1 MVSWPED
8 GSANIFLCVSDIHVV
23 LLDNLFFFTRLSQP
37 TISPASSADMAPISS
52 GSSTW
57 TSSGIHFS
65 IVSMATG
72 MGPSSSGSQ
81 ATVAS
86 VVTSTLLAGL
96 GVGGGVISSLPS
108 SVWPTQAPQATQNP
122 TRPSVPPAKSS
133 TEQAAPQGSE
143 TDSPSEEKQAAREGE
158 EEEKEGE
165 REGEQ
170 EEGEEEKKRKNKT
183 APDNEEKQAN
193 STVAKEPL
201 IPTPA
206 STAKEKGEGKPTVKG
221 STVSVSTGDVQL
233 VNVEEQP
240 TDVNAVSTQEPRNGS
255 AEMQIPQSS
264 TLSPKISSDGKSL
277 WPFSVHTGEQTSLS
291 PTQIWRNIVF

>member
-1 MVSWPED
+1 MD
-8 GSANIFLCVSDIHVV
+8 NHFFSACHP
-23 LLDNLFFFTRLSQP
+23 QP

-108 SVWPTQAPQATQNP
+108 SVWPTQAPQTTQNP

-133 TEQAAPQGSE
+133 TEQAAPQGSDID
-143 TDSPSEEKQAAREGE
+143 TSSDNKQAASEAKEDEEEGE
-158 EEEKEGE
+158 T
-165 REGEQ
+165 EGEQ
-170 EEGEEEKKRKNKT
+170 EEEKDEKKTKNKSS
-183 APDNEEKQAN
+183 PDNEETRAN
-193 STVAKEPL
+193 STAAKEPL
-201 IPTPA
+201 IPTPT

-221 STVSVSTGDVQL
+221 TTVPAGTGDDQL
-233 VNVEEQP
+233 EDDVEKNP
-240 TDVNAVSTQEPRNGS
+240 TDVNAVSTQEPRNDS

-264 TLSPKISSDGKSL
+264 TLSPKISGDGKSL
-277 WPFSVHTGEQTSLS
+277 WPFSVHTGEQTTLS
-291 PTQIWRNIVF
+291 HTDMTQYCFFIFPF

>member
-1 MVSWPED
+1 MVFFV
-8 GSANIFLCVSDIHVV
+8 G
-23 LLDNLFFFTRLSQP
+23 LLDNHFFSTHFPQP

-96 GVGGGVISSLPS
+96 GVSGGVLSSLPS
-108 SVWPTQAPQATQNP
+108 SAWPTQAPQATQNP
-122 TRPSVPPAKSS
+122 TRSSALPEKTS
-133 TEQAAPQGSE
+133 TEQTVPQASE
-143 TDSPSEEKQAAREGE
+143 TDAPAEESQVKREGE
-158 EEEKEGE
+158 GEEKEEEG
-165 REGEQ
+165 EGEQ

-183 APDNEEKQAN
+183 APDNEERQAN
-193 STVAKEPL
+193 STVAKEPF

-206 STAKEKGEGKPTVKG
+206 STAKEKEEGN
-221 STVSVSTGDVQL
+221 STVRSSTAPASTADDQF
-233 VNVEEQP
+233 VNVENNH
-240 TDVNAVSTQEPRNGS
+240 TDVNIVSTQEPRNDS

-264 TLSPKISSDGKSL
+264 TLSPKINRDENGL
-277 WPFSVHTGEQTSLS
+277 WPFSVQTGEQTRPL
-291 PTQIWRNIVF
+291 PQREKQISFFTFWF

>member
-1 MVSWPED
+1 
-8 GSANIFLCVSDIHVV
+8 
-23 LLDNLFFFTRLSQP
+23 
-37 TISPASSADMAPISS
+37 MAPISS

-65 IVSMATG
+65 LVSMATG

-108 SVWPTQAPQATQNP
+108 SAWPTQAPRPTQNP
-122 TRPSVPPAKSS
+122 THSS
-133 TEQAAPQGSE
+133 TPPTKSNTERTATQGAE
-143 TDSPSEEKQAAREGE
+143 TDKQSEEKQAAGQGE
-158 EEEKEGE
+158 EEEEEGE

-170 EEGEEEKKRKNKT
+170 EEEEEEEKKRKGKNS
-183 APDNEEKQAN
+183 PDNEEKQAN
-193 STVAKEPL
+193 STVSEEPL

-206 STAKEKGEGKPTVKG
+206 STAKEKGEGKPAVKG
-221 STVSVSTGDVQL
+221 NTVPASTDDEHL
-233 VNVEEQP
+233 VNKEKNP
-240 TDVNAVSTQEPRNGS
+240 TEVNAVSTQEPRNDS

-264 TLSPKISSDGKSL
+264 TLSPKINDGKSL
-277 WPFSVHTGEQTSLS
+277 WPFSVHTGEQIFFLQTDFKSLS
-291 PTQIWRNIVF
+291 KRTRKNNFLNS

>member
-1 MVSWPED
+1 
-8 GSANIFLCVSDIHVV
+8 
-23 LLDNLFFFTRLSQP
+23 
-37 TISPASSADMAPISS
+37 MAPISS

-108 SVWPTQAPQATQNP
+108 SVWPTKAPQATQKP
-122 TRPSVPPAKSS
+122 TRPSIPPAKSS

-143 TDSPSEEKQAAREGE
+143 TDRPSEEKQAAHEDE
-158 EEEKEGE
+158 DEEKEGE

-170 EEGEEEKKRKNKT
+170 EEGEDEKKRKNKT

-193 STVAKEPL
+193 STVVKEPL

-206 STAKEKGEGKPTVKG
+206 STAKEKGEGMPTVEG
-221 STVSVSTGDVQL
+221 TTVPTSTGDDQL
-233 VNVEEQP
+233 LNAERNS
-240 TDVNAVSTQEPRNGS
+240 TDVNVFYTADARNDS
-255 AEMQIPQSS
+255 AEMQIPQSF
-264 TLSPKISSDGKSL
+264 TLSPKISSDGKSP
-277 WPFSVHTGEQTSLS
+277 WPFFVHTGEQTSRSHTHYIACSSPPPPNRRIPFPFAARLFSLLS
-291 PTQIWRNIVF
+291 AIIQ